1 LNSKKILS
9 GFVFASHCGTFSA
22 FGNEQERCF
31 GCLQAFGGVT
41 YFQKITISLCFFV
54 LGAADCCW
62 QERRAESTACVCKSQ

>member
-1 LNSKKILS
+1 LDSKRILS

-31 GCLQAFGGVT
+31 GCLQAFDGVS
-41 YFQKITISLCFFV
+41 YLQKIAISPCFV

-62 QERRAESTACVCKSQ
+62 QERQAESTACVCKSQ